1 MLKLSVVEF
10 VARAIP
16 EAFLLIFAVYTF
28 SNTRM
33 NKKNYLLSS
42 FLMIIMIFIIR
53 SLPISYGIHTILSI
67 MVIIL
72 LSYIINGIDVM
83 KAVKSTIITIIFQ
96 LICEGTNIFIIQY
109 ILKEDMNHIFKN
121 PNLKTIYGIPS
132 LIIFA
137 CVIALRYIRLL
148 KREELQ
154 YD

>member
-1 MLKLSVVEF
+1 MLKLSIVEF

-42 FLMIIMIFIIR
+42 FLMLIMIFIIR

-72 LSYIINGIDVM
+72 LSLYYKWNKI
-83 KAVKSTIITIIFQ
+83 
-96 LICEGTNIFIIQY
+96 
-109 ILKEDMNHIFKN
+109 
-121 PNLKTIYGIPS
+121 
-132 LIIFA
+132 
-137 CVIALRYIRLL
+137 
-148 KREELQ
+148 
-154 YD
+154 

>member
-1 MLKLSVVEF
+1 MLKLSIIEF
-10 VARAIP
+10 VARATP
-16 EAFLLIFAVYTF
+16 EAFLLIFSVYTF

-42 FLMIIMIFIIR
+42 FLMLIMIFIIR
-53 SLPISYGIHTILSI
+53 SLPISYSIHTILSI
-67 MVIIL
+67 MVLIL
-72 LSYIINGIDVM
+72 LSYIINRIDVIR
-83 KAVKSTIITIIFQ
+83 AVKSTIITIILQ

-109 ILKEDMNHIFKN
+109 ILKGDMNHIFRD

-137 CVIALRYIRLL
+137 CIIVLRYIRLL
-148 KREELQ
+148 KRKELQ

>member
-1 MLKLSVVEF
+1 MLKLSIVEF
-10 VARAIP
+10 VARATP

-42 FLMIIMIFIIR
+42 FLMLIMIFIIR

-67 MVIIL
+67 MVLIL
-72 LSYIINGIDVM
+72 LSYIINRIDVIR
-83 KAVKSTIITIIFQ
+83 AVKSTIITIILQ

-109 ILKEDMNHIFKN
+109 ILKENMNHIFRD

-137 CVIALRYIRLL
+137 CIIVLRYIRLL
-148 KREELQ
+148 KRKELQ